1 MARPPRYTLHISTT
15 HNGHSSRS
23 RLPGR
28 PSLVSVVN
36 NSSLGPAPAGP
47 ARPQRGPTPWTH
59 FIGQISST
67 SSGAPG
73 TLDLSKVTSRVRLQA
88 HPVISSKGDMRIY
101 IQLVRQ
107 TASDLG
113 SSEARVFLS
122 YFTARPSTP
131 AIWALQG
138 KSGCCRAGRLQG
150 PPTPADH
157 QQRLGGALQ

>member
-23 RLPGR
+23 RLPGW

-36 NSSLGPAPAGP
+36 NSSLGPASAGP
-47 ARPQRGPTPWTH
+47 ALPQRGPTPWTH

-73 TLDLSKVTSRVRLQA
+73 TLDFSKVTSRVRLQA
-88 HPVISSKGDMRIY
+88 HPVISSKGDMWIY
-101 IQLVRQ
+101 TQLVRQ
-107 TASDLG
+107 TASDPG

-131 AIWALQG
+131 AIWALRG
-138 KSGCCRAGRLQG
+138 KSGCCRAGRLWG
-150 PPTPADH
+150 LPPLLIIN
-157 QQRLGGALQ
+157 RG